1 MKMTG
6 FLLRRLLSGLLG
18 LAVFASIMFF
28 LSDWL
33 VPGDYASIFGSG
45 AAEARRSLGLDRPV
59 WVRYWEWMGQL
70 ATGNLGTSYAG
81 APVLDT
87 VMSVLPWSVTLFA
100 LAIMVGI
107 AIGIPLGRRA
117 GFRDRPLSPT
127 LLAAATASS
136 IFPPWLAL
144 LIINLVLT
152 VVGIGFYD
160 TLRNLD
166 QFMWDTPPFPN
177 TVLWSVVAGVLVAG
191 LLLVAVARGSRLGR
205 RPWLVLASWILVP
218 AAIVGAWHTLGILPR
233 IVDLLGF
240 ISLPLLAFSMTA
252 VGEVTLVVAA
262 AMARSSQA
270 PYTQTARAKGLSTAM
285 IRRRHAGR
293 ATLLPAISRLAA
305 GLPYALGGLVIIE
318 SAFSGGIG
326 VFNPLGTR
334 SFDYIGLS
342 SVIFYQGFQTRD
354 TPVSIGALV
363 AIGLLALIVRLIVD
377 VVHIALDPRVEAEAG
392 VG

>member
-1 MKMTG
+1 MTG
-6 FLLRRLLSGLLG
+6 FLLRRLLAGLLG
-18 LAVFASIMFF
+18 LAVFASLMFF

-33 VPGDYASIFGSG
+33 VPGDFATNFGSG
-45 AAEARRSLGLDRPV
+45 AASAREALGLNRPV
-59 WVRYWEWMGQL
+59 IVRWWEWMGQL
-70 ATGNLGTSYAG
+70 ATGSLGTSYTG
-81 APVLDT
+81 TPVLDT
-87 VMSVLPWSVTLFA
+87 IMSVLPWSVTLFA
-100 LAIMVGI
+100 LAIMIGI
-107 AIGIPLGRRA
+107 AIGIPVGRRV
-117 GFRDRPLSPT
+117 GFRDRPLSPA

-152 VVGIGFYD
+152 VVGVGFYD

-166 QFMWDTPPFPN
+166 QIMWDTPPFPN
-177 TVLWSVVAGVLVAG
+177 VVLWWMVAGVLVGG
-191 LLLVAVARGSRLGR
+191 LSLVAVARGSRLGR
-205 RPWLVLASWILVP
+205 RPWLVRASWILVP
-218 AAIVGAWHTLGILPR
+218 AVIIGAWHTLGILPR

-240 ISLPLLAFSMTA
+240 ISLPLLALSMTA
-252 VGEVTLVVAA
+252 AGEVTLVVAA
-262 AMARSSQA
+262 AMAGTSKA
-270 PYTQTARAKGLSTAM
+270 PYTQAARAKGLSTAM

-326 VFNPLGTR
+326 VFNPLGIR
-334 SFDYIGLS
+334 SFDFIGLS
-342 SVIFYQGFQTRD
+342 SVIFYQGFQMRD
-354 TPVSIGALV
+354 TPVSIGALI
-363 AIGLLALIVRLIVD
+363 AIGLLALIVRLIID